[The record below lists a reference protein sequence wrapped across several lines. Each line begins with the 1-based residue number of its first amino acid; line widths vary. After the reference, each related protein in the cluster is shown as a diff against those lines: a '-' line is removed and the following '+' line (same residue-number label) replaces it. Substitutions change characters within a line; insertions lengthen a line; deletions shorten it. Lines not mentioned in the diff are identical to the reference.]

1 MSLTL
6 LRRFFLLVLVLG
18 AATLTLPA
26 AFRTPLAAPQDA
38 LTAARFSLLAD
49 GREIAAFT
57 ELQELSSSVEL
68 VEGSEPG
75 IIPGVLVLSRP
86 LSSGLEL
93 TAWQDEVIRGG
104 AAGRKT
110 CSLVMYGY
118 DGSPVARFHLENA
131 WPSKV
136 GVETSKGGA
145 SKLLI
150 EKVTISAARI
160 RREPLP

>member
-6 LRRFFLLVLVLG
+6 FRRFALLVLVLG

-26 AFRTPLAAPQDA
+26 AFRTAAPQDA

-57 ELQELSSSVEL
+57 ELQEISSSVEL
-68 VEGSEPG
+68 VEGSEPRL
-75 IIPGVLVLSRP
+75 IPNVLVLSRP
-86 LSSGLEL
+86 LSGLEF
-93 TAWQDEVIRGG
+93 TTWQDEVLEGG

-110 CSLVMYGY
+110 CSLVMYDY
-118 DGSPVARFHLENA
+118 DGSPVARFYLEDA

-136 GVETSKGGA
+136 GVETSKAGA
-145 SKLLI
+145 SKVLI
-150 EKVTISAARI
+150 ERVTISAARI
-160 RREPLP
+160 RRALLP

>member
-1 MSLTL
+1 
-6 LRRFFLLVLVLG
+6 LLVLVLG

-26 AFRTPLAAPQDA
+26 AFRMAAPQDA

-57 ELQELSSSVEL
+57 ELQEISSSVEL

-75 IIPGVLVLSRP
+75 LIPNVLVLSRP
-86 LSSGLEL
+86 LSSGLEFI
-93 TAWQDEVIRGG
+93 TWQDEVLEGG

-110 CSLVMYGY
+110 CSLVMYDY
-118 DGSPVARFHLENA
+118 DGSPVARFYLEDA

-136 GVETSKGGA
+136 GVETSKAGA
-145 SKLLI
+145 LKLLI

-160 RREPLP
+160 RRAPLP

>member
-1 MSLTL
+1 MSLTPF
-6 LRRFFLLVLVLG
+6 RRFALLVLVLG

-26 AFRTPLAAPQDA
+26 AFRTAAQQDA

-75 IIPGVLVLSRP
+75 LIPNVLVLSRP
-86 LSSGLEL
+86 LSSGLEF
-93 TAWQDEVIRGG
+93 TTWQDEVLEGG
-104 AAGRKT
+104 AAGLKT
-110 CSLVMYGY
+110 CSLVMYDF
-118 DGSPVARFHLENA
+118 DGSPVARYYLEDA

-136 GVETSKGGA
+136 GVETSKVGT

-150 EKVTISAARI
+150 ERVTISAARI
-160 RREPLP
+160 RRAPLP